1 MSELK
6 HIPAWDECLNIIK
19 DIISPQS
26 YRTWFEPISAVELD
40 GSTLTLEVPSE
51 FFREYLE
58 EHYLDLLSKTLK
70 RVIGVNARLIYKV
83 KIVKNSTIT
92 YPSSGVKEVTNP
104 PIPMGPSQASNMAG
118 IAPYTIPGL
127 KRLDI
132 NPNLASIYTFVNF
145 IEGDCNKLGRS
156 AGMEIAKK
164 PGNNA
169 FNPLFLYG
177 GSGLGKT
184 HLAQAIGLEIKNRF
198 PEKIVLYVTANVFMT
213 QYIDAVTVKNKLTDF
228 LHFYQSIDVLI
239 IDDVHEFAEK
249 HSTQNAFFQV
259 FNHLHQLGKQLI
271 LTSDRPP
278 VDLQGLDQRLL
289 SRFKWGLTTELL
301 PPSFET
307 KVAILKAKSF
317 REGISLP
324 DDVVN
329 FIASKVISNV
339 RELEGTLISLIA
351 NATLTKRKITLGL
364 AQDLIDKIVSTPKN
378 DISVSKIKKAVC
390 DYFGITPEIL
400 LSNTRKREIV
410 QARQIAMYLSRNLA
424 DTSLDSIGSQIG
436 GKNHATVLYA
446 CNTVCDL
453 MDTDRS
459 FRQYISDIE
468 RELRTNLQ

>member
-1 MSELK
+1 MTERK
-6 HIPAWDECLNIIK
+6 EITAWEDCLTIIK
-19 DIISPQS
+19 DILPPQS
-26 YRTWFEPISAVELD
+26 YRTWFMPIKAVKQE

-58 EHYLDLLSKTLK
+58 EHFLDLLKKALR
-70 RVIGVNARLIYKV
+70 RVIGADAKLIYNV
-83 KIVKNSTIT
+83 RILNNSTIT
-92 YPSSGVKEVTNP
+92 YPSHDNQDTKNP
-104 PIPMGPSQASNMAG
+104 SIPCSRDSVNLNGLNPH
-118 IAPYTIPGL
+118 TIPGL
-127 KRLDI
+127 KRLNI
-132 NPNLASIYTFVNF
+132 ESNLSPIYSFDNF
-145 IEGDCNKLGRS
+145 IEGSCNKLGRS
-156 AGMEIAKK
+156 AGLEIAKK

-184 HLAQAIGLEIKNRF
+184 HLAQAIGLKIKERF
-198 PEKIVLYVTANVFMT
+198 PEKIVLYLTANLFMT

-239 IDDVHEFAEK
+239 IDDVQEFAER

-271 LTSDRPP
+271 LTSDRAP

-289 SRFKWGLTTELL
+289 SRFKWGLTTEIL
-301 PPSFET
+301 PPDYAT
-307 KVAILKAKSF
+307 RVAILKSKSF

-324 DDVVN
+324 DDVIN
-329 FIASKVISNV
+329 FIASKVVTNV

-351 NATLTKRKITLGL
+351 NATLTKRKMTLSL
-364 AQDLIDKIVSTPKN
+364 AQELIDKIVSTPKH
-378 DISVSKIKKAVC
+378 DISINKIKKTVC
-390 DYFGITPEIL
+390 DYFSISSDAL

-410 QARQIAMYLSRNLA
+410 QARQIAMYLSRNLTS
-424 DTSLDSIGSQIG
+424 TSLDSIGAQIG

-459 FRQYISDIE
+459 FRQYITDIE
-468 RELRTNLQ
+468 RQLRSNI